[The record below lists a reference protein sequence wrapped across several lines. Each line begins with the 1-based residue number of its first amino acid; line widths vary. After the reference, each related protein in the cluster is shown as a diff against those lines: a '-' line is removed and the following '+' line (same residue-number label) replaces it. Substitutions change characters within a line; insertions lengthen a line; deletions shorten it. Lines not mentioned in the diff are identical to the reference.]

1 MKKDPKKRFNKE
13 NYSKKEKFTLFS
25 LLINPIKEPGFST
38 FYDPNKKE
46 QESLDEKLRPTPQI
60 KSKPKS

>member
-46 QESLDEKLRPTPQI
+46 QESLD
-60 KSKPKS
+60 